1 MPRAGPWMPYA
12 DDMSPARFIRVLA
25 NLACMG
31 VLVAAGCQGGGGS
44 TKTSSV
50 TAPGA
55 ARGSLPASLVTS
67 PIVSTREWRW
77 NSVEGIEIDTRS
89 WTIKSSLRSA
99 NFTGALP
106 AFYEAALR
114 NYRNGLVALPAPPRR
129 LEACVF
135 GTREEW
141 SRYTEHRLGSEAGPY
156 LKMGRGGFTSGGEA
170 VLYDIGPRDTLA
182 IAAHEGW
189 RNPSM

>member
-12 DDMSPARFIRVLA
+12 DVMRPARFIRVLA
-25 NLACMG
+25 SLACMG
-31 VLVAAGCQGGGGS
+31 VLVATGCQGGGS
-44 TKTSSV
+44 TKSSAA

-114 NYRNGLVALPAPPRR
+114 NYRNGLVALPAPPRPS
-129 LEACVF
+129 EI
-135 GTREEW
+135 
-141 SRYTEHRLGSEAGPY
+141 RYVPALCHAIRIKKGP
-156 LKMGRGGFTSGGEA
+156 
-170 VLYDIGPRDTLA
+170 
-182 IAAHEGW
+182 
-189 RNPSM
+189 